1 MTRHTAS
8 RRNYWKRLSHAIFA
22 GVIVFASVKLDAQ
35 ALYGSLVG
43 NVVDETGAIVPGAT
57 VTITQKETN
66 QTREQAT
73 PENGAYSFP
82 NLAPGTYDIVVTLP
96 GFKTFS
102 SRDIAVR
109 IGAIVRVDA
118 RLALG
123 TLEESVVVTGEAA
136 ILQAD
141 SAALQS
147 VTTAQA
153 LENLP
158 INGRSYQSLL
168 TLTPGV
174 AQPNYF
180 QTGGINNPSRS
191 MSISVN
197 GQPNTNT
204 AFRLDGMSVTNQWIP
219 FLQAYSPGIEAIETV
234 NIVTS
239 NFEADQGMAGGA
251 AVNVQVKSG
260 TNSLRGSAFEYF
272 EHAKLRSRNYFLPA
286 SSEKPKGTKN
296 IYGGTIGGPI
306 KPNKLFYF
314 FSLETT
320 DSRAVGGPFVGS
332 SALLLSLPPTEFRTG
347 NFSSTGVA
355 IYDPLTGNPNG
366 TGRTPFAF
374 ANCPGVTSVND
385 PRFAGCNFIP
395 ANRLSPVAQRLL
407 AYLPAPQTAGNVNNY
422 VSAPPF
428 TSLFYKIDSKITWT
442 PTSRLNV
449 NARISGLHDDMNSAG
464 LYGSND
470 NPLSLGTDLNAKI
483 FSYSL
488 AATMT
493 LTPTLVMD
501 VVGGAT
507 TPHTYQQPN
516 GPQQCWADTV
526 GIPNACQAR
535 DWALP
540 QMEIAGFTSRG
551 GTSGGTQPLGN
562 NGFSSSVLDYNDGQ
576 SQVVANL
583 GWTKGNHNVKFGGDM
598 HWQRMNHY
606 EISPL
611 TSMRFTGIAT
621 SLNGGPAANSYNALA
636 DFLLGQISDNMSNA
650 QVPPCLVA
658 DKCAPERP
666 VTMREREMGFYV
678 RDQWQIGQKLTASF
692 GLRWEYYP
700 VPVRADRGVEH
711 FDLATN
717 RVLMC
722 GVAGNSDT
730 CGVTVQKDLFT
741 PRLGIAYRPFE
752 SFVIRA
758 GYSRNPQ
765 NDHMYRG
772 ATYTYPASITITQA
786 GLNSFQPAGT
796 LETGYRVSP
805 IPDYSSGSLAL
816 PAGARVITAPDHYI
830 RGTITGFNV
839 TAQKSFSRNMSVQ
852 VGYAGN
858 RQRDMVRATNHNY
871 GTIGGGAAS
880 QPFFQALGT
889 TAEFSFLDPLGRV
902 DYDSLQVSVN
912 RRFADGLA
920 FTAAYALAKGTD
932 AWATGILIPEYRYL
946 NEGPSSV
953 VSPNKLDLS
962 ASYELP
968 FGVGKRFLTD
978 GVAAGIFGGWQVN
991 AYFTAFS
998 GSTMT
1003 MTSSGASLNAPN
1015 SPQRADEVAPFK
1027 VLGGVGPNS
1036 PWFDTASFAAVTQP
1050 RFGTSKA
1057 NGYRGPG
1064 YANLDA
1070 SLFRTF
1076 RFSQSAT
1083 VQVRLEALN
1092 VTNTPHWANPGTNV
1106 NAIDFGRITFTA
1118 NPGREYDER
1127 NLRLGVRLTF

>member
-1 MTRHTAS
+1 MSLHIKAEKQ
-8 RRNYWKRLSHAIFA
+8 WQRLVLA
-22 GVIVFASVKLDAQ
+22 VFSGLILLAAADVRAQ

-57 VTITQKETN
+57 VTITQRETN
-66 QTREQAT
+66 QTREQTT
-73 PENGAYSFP
+73 PDNGTYSFP
-82 NLAPGTYDIVVTLP
+82 NLAPGTYDVVVTLP

-102 SRDIAVR
+102 TREVAVR

-118 RLALG
+118 KLALG
-123 TLEESVVVTGEAA
+123 TLEESVVVSGEAA

-174 AQPNYF
+174 AQPSYF

-204 AFRLDGMSVTNQWIP
+204 SFRLDGMSVTNQWIP

-260 TNSLRGSAFEYF
+260 TNTVRGSAFEYF
-272 EHAKLRSRNYFLPA
+272 EHAKLRSRNFFLPA
-286 SSEKPKGTKN
+286 TSEKPKGTKN
-296 IYGGTIGGPI
+296 IYGGTIGGPL
-306 KPNKLFYF
+306 KRDKLFYF
-314 FSLETT
+314 ASIETT

-347 NFSSTGVA
+347 NFSTVGTV
-355 IYDPLTGNPNG
+355 IYDPLTGNANG

-395 ANRLSPVAQRLL
+395 ASRLSPVAQRLL

-483 FSYSL
+483 VSYSL

-493 LTPTLVMD
+493 LTPNLVMD

-516 GPQQCWADTV
+516 GPEQCWADIV

-576 SQVVANL
+576 YQVVANL

-598 HWQRMNHY
+598 HWQHMNHY

-650 QVPPCLVA
+650 QVPPCVNP

-666 VTMREREMGFYV
+666 VTMREHEMGFYV

-700 VPVRADRGVEH
+700 VPTRADRGVEH

-722 GVAGNSDT
+722 GLAGNSDT

-786 GLNSFQPAGT
+786 GLNAFQPAGT

-816 PAGARVITAPDHYI
+816 PPGARVITAPDHYI

-858 RQRDMVRATNHNY
+858 RQRDMVRSTNHNY

-880 QPFFQALGT
+880 QPFFQALGS

-946 NEGPSSV
+946 NEGPSST

-968 FGVGKRFLTD
+968 FGVGKRYLTN
-978 GVAAGIFGGWQVN
+978 GIAAAIVGGWQLN

-998 GSTMT
+998 GSPMT
-1003 MTSSGASLNAPN
+1003 MTASGASLNAPG
-1015 SPQRADEVAPFK
+1015 SPQRADEVKAFE
-1027 VLGGVGPNS
+1027 VLGGVGPGR
-1036 PWFDTASFAAVTQP
+1036 PWFDPTSFAPVTGA

-1076 RFSQSAT
+1076 RLSRSVTTQI
-1083 VQVRLEALN
+1083 RLEALN

-1106 NAIDFGRITFTA
+1106 NAIDFGQVTFTA

-1127 NLRLGVRLTF
+1127 NIRLGVRVTF

>member
-1 MTRHTAS
+1 V
-8 RRNYWKRLSHAIFA
+8 LA
-22 GVIVFASVKLDAQ
+22 GLIVLVSVNANAQ

-57 VTITQKETN
+57 VTIAQEETN
-66 QTREQAT
+66 QKRQQIT

-82 NLAPGTYDIVVTLP
+82 NLAPGTYDVVVALS

-102 SRDIAVR
+102 TRDIAVR

-118 RLALG
+118 KLALG
-123 TLEESVVVTGEAA
+123 SLEESVVVTGNAT

-174 AQPNYF
+174 AQPSYF

-191 MSISVN
+191 MQVSVN

-219 FLQAYSPGIEAIETV
+219 GLQAYSPGIEAIETV

-251 AVNVQVKSG
+251 AVNVQIKSG
-260 TNSLRGSAFEYF
+260 TNAVRGSAFEYF
-272 EHAKLRSRNYFLPA
+272 ENAALRARNFFLPA
-286 SSEKPKGTKN
+286 ASEKPKGTKN
-296 IYGGTIGGPI
+296 IYGGTIGGAI
-306 KPNKLFYF
+306 KRDRLFYF
-314 FSLETT
+314 ASIETT
-320 DSRAVGGPFVGS
+320 DSRAVGGPFIGS
-332 SALLLSLPPTEFRTG
+332 SALLLSLPPMEFRGG

-374 ANCPGVTSVND
+374 ANCPGLTSTTD
-385 PRFAGCNFIP
+385 PQFASCNYIP
-395 ANRLSPVAQRLL
+395 ANRLSKVSQRLL

-428 TSLFYKIDSKITWT
+428 TSLFYKIDSKVTWT

-449 NARISGLHDDMNSAG
+449 NARMSGLHDNMNSAG
-464 LYGSND
+464 LYPNLPGD
-470 NPLSLGTDLNAKI
+470 AANPLSLGTDLNAKI
-483 FSYSL
+483 LSYSL

-493 LTPTLVMD
+493 LTPNLVLD

-516 GPQQCWADTV
+516 GPQQCWADLI

-540 QMEIAGFTSRG
+540 QMEITGFTSRG

-562 NGFSSSVLDYNDGQ
+562 NGFSSSVLDYNDSQ
-576 SQVVANL
+576 SQLVGNL
-583 GWTKGNHNVKFGGDM
+583 GWTRGKHNVKFGGDI
-598 HWQRMNHY
+598 HWQQMNHY
-606 EISPL
+606 EISPN
-611 TSMRFTGIAT
+611 TSMSFTGIAT
-621 SLNGGPAANSYNALA
+621 SLNGGPAANSFTSLA
-636 DFLLGQISDNMSNA
+636 DFLLGQIGGNMSNS
-650 QVPPCLVA
+650 QVPPCVIA
-658 DKCAPERP
+658 DKCNPDRP
-666 VTMREREMGFYV
+666 VTMREHEMGFYI

-722 GVAGNSDT
+722 GIGNNGDT
-730 CGVTVQKDLFT
+730 CGITVQKDLFT
-741 PRLGIAYRPFE
+741 PRLGVAYRPSE

-772 ATYTYPASITITQA
+772 AMYTYPAAITINQV

-796 LETGYRVSP
+796 LETGYLVSP
-805 IPDYSSGSLAL
+805 PPDVSSGSLAL
-816 PAGARVITAPDHYI
+816 PPGVGVTTAPDDYT
-830 RGTITGFNV
+830 RGTITAFNV
-839 TAQKSFSRNMSVQ
+839 TAQKSLSRQMSVQ
-852 VGYAGN
+852 LGYTGN
-858 RQRDMVRATNHNY
+858 RQRDMVRSTNRNY

-880 QPFFQALGT
+880 QPFFSTLGT
-889 TAEFSFLDPLGRV
+889 TANINFLDPLGKV
-902 DYDSLQVSVN
+902 NYDALQLSVN
-912 RRFADGLA
+912 RRFADGMA
-920 FTAAYALAKGTD
+920 FTGAYTYAKGTD
-932 AWATGILIPEYRYL
+932 WWASGILIPEYRYL
-946 NEGPSSV
+946 NKGPSSS

-968 FGVGKRFLTD
+968 FGTGKRYLSD
-978 GVAAGIFGGWQVN
+978 GVAGAIVGGWQLN

-1003 MTSSGASLNAPN
+1003 MSSSGASLNAPGN
-1015 SPQRADEVAPFK
+1015 SQRADEVKPFV
-1027 VLGGVGPNS
+1027 VLGGVGPGH
-1036 PWFDTASFAAVTQP
+1036 PWFDTASFVPVTQA
-1050 RFGTSKA
+1050 RFGTSQV

-1076 RFSQSAT
+1076 RFSRSVSA
-1083 VQVRLEALN
+1083 QVRLEALN
-1092 VTNTPHWANPGTNV
+1092 VTNTPHWANPGNNV
-1106 NAIDFGRITFTA
+1106 NAIDYGQITFTA

-1127 NLRLGVRLTF
+1127 NLRLGIRVMF

>member
-22 GVIVFASVKLDAQ
+22 GLIVFASVKLDAQ

-57 VTITQKETN
+57 VTITQRETN

-82 NLAPGTYDIVVTLP
+82 NLAPGTYDVVVTLP
-96 GFKTFS
+96 GFKTFTT
-102 SRDIAVR
+102 REVAVR

-174 AQPNYF
+174 SQPSYF
-180 QTGGINNPSRS
+180 QAGGINNPSRS
-191 MSISVN
+191 MQVSVN

-204 AFRLDGMSVTNQWIP
+204 AFRLDGMSITNQWIP
-219 FLQAYSPGIEAIETV
+219 GLQAYSPGIEAIETV

-251 AVNVQVKSG
+251 AVNVQIKSG
-260 TNSLRGSAFEYF
+260 TNSVRGSGFEYF
-272 EHAKLRSRNYFLPA
+272 EHANLRSRNFFLPA
-286 SSEKPKGTKN
+286 ASEKPKGTKN
-296 IYGGTIGGPI
+296 MYGGTIGGPI
-306 KPNKLFYF
+306 KRDKLFYF
-314 FSLETT
+314 ASIETT
-320 DSRAVGGPFVGS
+320 DSRAVGGPFIGS

-374 ANCPGVTSVND
+374 ANCPGVTSITD
-385 PRFAGCNFIP
+385 SRFAGCNYIP

-428 TSLFYKIDSKITWT
+428 TSLFYKLDSKITWV

-449 NARISGLHDDMNSAG
+449 NARISGLHDDLNSAG
-464 LYGSND
+464 LYGPD
-470 NPLSLGTDLNAKI
+470 NPLSLGTDLTAKI

-493 LTPTLVMD
+493 LTPNLVMD
-501 VVGGAT
+501 VVGGGTA
-507 TPHTYQQPN
+507 PHTYQQPN
-516 GPQQCWADTV
+516 GPEQCWPDLM

-562 NGFSSSVLDYNDGQ
+562 NGFSSSVLDYNDVQ
-576 SQVVANL
+576 YQMVANL
-583 GWTKGNHNVKFGGDM
+583 GWTKGNHNVKFGGDI
-598 HWQRMNHY
+598 HWQHMNHY

-636 DFLLGQISDNMSNA
+636 DFLLGQIGDNMSNA
-650 QVPPCLVA
+650 QVPPCVIA
-658 DKCAPERP
+658 DRCHPDRS
-666 VTMREREMGFYV
+666 VTMREHEMGFYV

-700 VPVRADRGVEH
+700 VPTRADRGVEH

-722 GVAGNSDT
+722 GIAGNSDT

-772 ATYTYPASITITQA
+772 ATYTYPASITLSQT

-796 LETGYRVSP
+796 LERGYLVSP

-816 PAGARVITAPDHYI
+816 PPGARVITAPDHYV
-830 RGTITGFNV
+830 RGTITAFNV

-858 RQRDMVRATNHNY
+858 RQRDMVRSTNRNY

-880 QPFFQALGT
+880 QPFFRALGS

-902 DYDSLQVSVN
+902 DFDSFQLSVN

-920 FTAAYALAKGTD
+920 FTGAYTLAKGTD
-932 AWATGILIPEYRYL
+932 WWATGILIPEFRDL
-946 NEGPSSV
+946 NKGPAST

-968 FGVGKRFLTD
+968 FGEGKRYLSS
-978 GVAAGIFGGWQVN
+978 GVAAAIVGGWQLN

-1015 SPQRADEVAPFK
+1015 NPQRADEVKPFE
-1027 VLGGVGPNS
+1027 VLGGVGPGQ
-1036 PWFDTASFAAVTQP
+1036 PWFDTTSFAPVTAA

-1064 YANLDA
+1064 FANLDT

-1076 RFSQSAT
+1076 RFSQSVSA
-1083 VQVRLEALN
+1083 QVRLEALN
-1092 VTNTPHWANPGTNV
+1092 VTNTPHWANPGTNI
-1106 NAIDFGRITFTA
+1106 NAIDFGQVTFTA

-1127 NLRLGVRLTF
+1127 NIRLGVRLTF

>member
-1 MTRHTAS
+1 MKGICSTRSWVIAVVLVTAVA
-8 RRNYWKRLSHAIFA
+8 NA
-22 GVIVFASVKLDAQ
+22 GAQ

-43 NVVDETGAIVPGAT
+43 NVVDETGAVVPGAT
-57 VTITQKETN
+57 VAITQKETN
-66 QTREQAT
+66 QTREQPTAV
-73 PENGAYSFP
+73 NGTYAFP
-82 NLAPGTYDIVVTLP
+82 NLAPGTYDVVVTLP
-96 GFKTFS
+96 GFRTFA
-102 SRDIAVR
+102 SRDITVNV
-109 IGAIVRVDA
+109 GAIVRVDA
-118 RLALG
+118 KLALG
-123 TLEESVVVTGEAA
+123 TLEESVVVTGESA

-191 MSISVN
+191 MSVSVN

-239 NFEADQGMAGGA
+239 NFDADQGMAGGA

-260 TNSLRGSAFEYF
+260 TNTVHGSGFEYF
-272 EHAKLRSRNYFLPA
+272 EHANLRARNFFLPA
-286 SSEKPKGTKN
+286 TSEKPKGTKN

-306 KPNKLFYF
+306 KRNKLFYF
-314 FSLETT
+314 ASLETT

-332 SALLLSLPPTEFRTG
+332 SALLLSLPPTELRTG
-347 NFSSTGVA
+347 NFSTTGTP
-355 IYDPLTGNPNG
+355 IYDPLTGSANG

-374 ANCPGVTSVND
+374 ANCPGVTSTSD
-385 PRFAGCNFIP
+385 PRFAACNYIP

-407 AYLPAPQTAGNVNNY
+407 AYLPPTTGTVNNY

-428 TSLFYKIDSKITWT
+428 TSLFYKIDSKVTWA

-449 NARISGLHDDMNSAG
+449 NARISGLHDDMNAAG
-464 LYGSND
+464 LYPSVDGAD

-493 LTPTLVMD
+493 LTPNLVMD
-501 VVGGAT
+501 MVGGAT
-507 TPHTYQQPN
+507 LTHTYQQPN
-516 GPQQCWADTV
+516 GVQQCWGDV
-526 GIPNACQAR
+526 MGIPNTCQAR

-562 NGFSSSVLDYNDGQ
+562 NGFSSSVLDYDDGQ
-576 SQVVANL
+576 YQVVANL
-583 GWTKGNHNVKFGGDM
+583 GWTKGDHNVKFGGDL
-598 HWQRMNHY
+598 HWQHMNHY

-611 TSMRFTGIAT
+611 TSMQFNGIAT
-621 SLNGGPAANSYNALA
+621 ALNGGAAVNSYNALA
-636 DFLLGQISDNMSNA
+636 DFLLGPITNMSNA
-650 QVPPCLVA
+650 QVPPCVTP
-658 DKCAPERP
+658 DSCAPERP
-666 VTMREREMGFYV
+666 VTMREREFGFYV

-692 GLRWEYYP
+692 GVRWEYYP

-711 FDLATN
+711 FDLVTN

-722 GVAGNSDT
+722 GIANNSDT

-752 SFVIRA
+752 TFVIRA

-772 ATYTYPASITITQA
+772 ATYTYPASITTSQV
-786 GLNSFQPAGT
+786 GLNSFMPAGT
-796 LETGYRVSP
+796 LETGYRVAP
-805 IPDYSSGSLAL
+805 VPDVSSGALAL
-816 PAGARVITAPDHYI
+816 PPGIGVTTAPDNYI
-830 RGTITGFNV
+830 RGTITAFNV

-858 RQRDMVRATNHNY
+858 RQREMIRSTNRNY

-889 TAEFSFLDPLGRV
+889 TANFNFLDPLGKV
-902 DYDSLQVSVN
+902 NFDSFQLSVN
-912 RRFADGLA
+912 RRYADGLA
-920 FTAAYALAKGTD
+920 FTGAYTYAKGTD
-932 AWATGILIPEYRYL
+932 WWATGILIPEYRYL
-946 NEGPSSV
+946 NEGPAST

-968 FGVGKRFLTD
+968 FGTGKRYLTD
-978 GVAAGIFGGWQVN
+978 GIAAVILGGWQLN

-1003 MTSSGASLNAPN
+1003 ITASGASLNAPG
-1015 SPQRADEVAPFK
+1015 SPQRADEVKSFK
-1027 VLGGVGPNS
+1027 VLGGVGPGQ
-1036 PWFDTASFAAVTQP
+1036 PWFDTTSFAPVTQA

-1076 RFSQSAT
+1076 RISQKVAA
-1083 VQVRLEALN
+1083 QFRLEALN

-1106 NAIDFGRITFTA
+1106 NAIDFGQVTFTA

-1127 NLRLGVRLTF
+1127 NLRIGVRVTF

>member
-1 MTRHTAS
+1 MTRHMV
-8 RRNYWKRLSHAIFA
+8 RRLDSWMRLGYALIA
-22 GVIVFASVKLDAQ
+22 GLTILAPVPVQAQ

-43 NVVDETGAIVPGAT
+43 NVVDETGAVVPGAT
-57 VTITQKETN
+57 VAITQKETN
-66 QTREQAT
+66 QTREQPT
-73 PENGAYSFP
+73 SENGAYSFA
-82 NLAPGTYDIVVTLP
+82 NLAPGTYDVVVTLP
-96 GFKTFS
+96 GFRTFAN
-102 SRDIAVR
+102 RDVR
-109 IGAIVRVDA
+109 VNIGAIVRVDA

-123 TLEESVVVTGEAA
+123 SLEESVVVTGQAA

-174 AQPNYF
+174 AQPSYF

-191 MSISVN
+191 MQVSVN

-204 AFRLDGMSVTNQWIP
+204 AFRLDGMSITNQWIP
-219 FLQAYSPGIEAIETV
+219 GLQAYSPGIEAIETV

-260 TNSLRGSAFEYF
+260 TNTVRGSAFEYF
-272 EHAKLRSRNYFLPA
+272 EHANLRSRNFFLPA
-286 SSEKPKGTKN
+286 ASDKPKGTKN

-306 KPNKLFYF
+306 RRNTLFYF
-314 FSLETT
+314 ASVETT
-320 DSRAVGGPFVGS
+320 DSRAVGGPFIGS

-374 ANCPGVTSVND
+374 ANCPGLTSVAD
-385 PRFAGCNFIP
+385 PGFAACNYIP
-395 ANRLSPVAQRLL
+395 SHRISPVAQRLL

-442 PTSRLNV
+442 PASRLNV

-464 LYGSND
+464 LYGPD
-470 NPLSLGTDLNAKI
+470 NPLSLGTDLTARI

-501 VVGGAT
+501 VVGGGTA
-507 TPHTYQQPN
+507 PHTYQQPN
-516 GPQQCWADTV
+516 GPKQCWADMV

-540 QMEIAGFTSRG
+540 QMEITGFTSRG

-562 NGFSSSVLDYNDGQ
+562 NGFSSSVLDYNDVQ
-576 SQVVANL
+576 YQMVANL
-583 GWTKGNHNVKFGGDM
+583 GWTKGNHNVKFGGDI
-598 HWQRMNHY
+598 HWQHMNHY

-611 TSMRFTGIAT
+611 TSMAFTGIAT
-621 SLNGGPAANSYNALA
+621 TLNGGPAANSFNAMA
-636 DFLLGQISDNMSNA
+636 DFLLGQIGGNMSNS
-650 QVPPCLVA
+650 QVPPCVIP
-658 DKCAPERP
+658 DRCHPDRP
-666 VTMREREMGFYV
+666 VTMRQHEMGFYV
-678 RDQWQIGQKLTASF
+678 RDQWQLGQKLTASF

-700 VPVRADRGVEH
+700 VPTRADRGVEH

-717 RVLMC
+717 RVLLC
-722 GVAGNSDT
+722 GIANNSET

-752 SFVIRA
+752 SFVVRA

-772 ATYTYPASITITQA
+772 ATYTYPASITINQA

-805 IPDYSSGSLAL
+805 IPDYSAGSLAL
-816 PAGARVITAPDHYI
+816 PPGIGVTTAPDNYI
-830 RGTITGFNV
+830 RGTITAFNV

-852 VGYAGN
+852 IGYAGN
-858 RQRDMVRATNHNY
+858 RQREMVRSTNRNY
-871 GTIGGGAAS
+871 GLIGGGAAS
-880 QPFFQALGT
+880 QPFFRMLGT
-889 TAEFSFLDPLGRV
+889 TANFNFLDPLGRV
-902 DYDSLQVSVN
+902 NFDSLQLSVN

-920 FTAAYALAKGTD
+920 FTGAYTHAKGTD
-932 AWATGILIPEYRYL
+932 WWATGILIPEFRHL
-946 NEGPSSV
+946 NRGPSAN

-968 FGVGKRFLTD
+968 FGAGKRYLAD
-978 GVAAGIFGGWQVN
+978 GIAAAIAGGWQLN

-1003 MTSSGASLNAPN
+1003 ISSSGASLNAPG
-1015 SPQRADEVAPFK
+1015 SPQRADELKPFE
-1027 VLGGVGPNS
+1027 VLGGVGPGN
-1036 PWFDTASFAAVTQP
+1036 PWFDTSSFAPVTQA

-1076 RFSQSAT
+1076 RMSQRVA
-1083 VQVRLEALN
+1083 VQLRLEALN

-1106 NAIDFGRITFTA
+1106 NAIDFGQITFTA

-1127 NLRLGVRLTF
+1127 NLRLGIRVTF

>member
-1 MTRHTAS
+1 MSSHPVDVQTYLRRLCLVAALVMVTA
-8 RRNYWKRLSHAIFA
+8 
-22 GVIVFASVKLDAQ
+22 GIVQAQ

-43 NVVDETGAIVPGAT
+43 NVVDDSGALVPGAT
-57 VTITQKETN
+57 VTITHKETN

-73 PENGAYSFP
+73 PENGTYSFP
-82 NLAPGTYDIVVTLP
+82 NLAPGTYDVVVTLP
-96 GFKTFS
+96 GFRTFTT
-102 SRDIAVR
+102 RDVTVN

-118 RLALG
+118 KLALG
-123 TLEESVVVTGEAA
+123 ALEESVVVTGEAA

-147 VTTAQA
+147 VTSSQA
-153 LENLP
+153 LANLP
-158 INGRSYQSLL
+158 ITGRSYQSLL

-174 AQPNYF
+174 AQPSYF

-191 MSISVN
+191 MQVSVN
-197 GQPNTNT
+197 GQPATNT
-204 AFRLDGMSVTNQWIP
+204 AFRLDGMSITNQWIP
-219 FLQAYSPGIEAIETV
+219 GLQSYSPGIEAIETV

-239 NFEADQGMAGGA
+239 NFDADQGMAGGA

-260 TNSLRGSAFEYF
+260 TNARHGSAFEYF
-272 EHAKLRSRNYFLPA
+272 EHAKLRSRNYFLP
-286 SSEKPKGTKN
+286 STSEKPKGTKN

-306 KPNKLFYF
+306 KRDKLFYF
-314 FSLETT
+314 FSVETN
-320 DSRAVGGPFVGS
+320 DARLVGGPFIGS
-332 SALLLSLPPTEFRTG
+332 SALLLSLPPTELRTG
-347 NFSSTGVA
+347 NFASTGTP
-355 IYDPLTGNPNG
+355 IYDPRTGNANG
-366 TGRTPFAF
+366 TGRIPFAF
-374 ANCPGVTSVND
+374 ANCPGLNSVTD
-385 PRFAGCNFIP
+385 PRFAACNYIP

-407 AYLPAPQTAGNVNNY
+407 AYMPPTTGTVNNY

-428 TSLFYKIDSKITWT
+428 TSLFYKLDSKVTWA

-449 NARISGLHDDMNSAG
+449 NARISGLHDDLNSAG
-464 LYGSND
+464 LYGGDD

-493 LTPTLVMD
+493 LTPNLVMD

-507 TPHTYQQPN
+507 PSHTYQQPN
-516 GPQQCWADTV
+516 GEKKCWADLM

-540 QMEIAGFTSRG
+540 QMEITGFTSRG

-562 NGFSSSVLDYNDGQ
+562 NGFSSSVLDYADGQ
-576 SQVVANL
+576 SQIVANL
-583 GWTKGNHNVKFGGDM
+583 GWTRGSHNVKFGGDY
-598 HWQRMNHY
+598 HWQQMNHY

-611 TSMRFTGIAT
+611 TSMSFTGIAT

-636 DFLLGQISDNMSNA
+636 DFLLGQIGGNMSNA
-650 QVPPCLVA
+650 QVPPCVVG
-658 DKCAPERP
+658 DKCQPDRP
-666 VTMREREMGFYV
+666 VTMREHEMGFYA

-711 FDLATN
+711 FDVKTN

-722 GVAGNSDT
+722 GLASNSDT
-730 CGVTVQKDLFT
+730 CGVKVQKDLFT

-772 ATYTYPASITITQA
+772 ATYTYPASITLTQN

-796 LETGYRVSP
+796 LETGYLVSP

-816 PAGARVITAPDHYI
+816 PAGAGVTTAPDNYI
-830 RGTITGFNV
+830 RGTITAFNV
-839 TAQKSFSRNMSVQ
+839 TAQKAFSRNMSVQ

-858 RQRDMVRATNHNY
+858 RQRDMIRSTNHNY

-880 QPFFQALGT
+880 QPFFQTLGT
-889 TAEFSFLDPLGRV
+889 TANFNFLDPLGRV
-902 DYDSLQVSVN
+902 DFDSLQVSLN
-912 RRFADGLA
+912 RRFSGGLA
-920 FTAAYALAKGTD
+920 FTAAYTLAKGTD

-946 NEGPSSV
+946 NAGPASN

-962 ASYELP
+962 ATYELP
-968 FGVGKRFLTD
+968 FGTGKRYLKD
-978 GVAAGIFGGWQVN
+978 GVAAAIVGGWQVN
-991 AYFTAFS
+991 GYFTAFS
-998 GSTMT
+998 GSVMT
-1003 MTSSGASLNAPN
+1003 MTSAGTSLNAPGN
-1015 SPQRADEVAPFK
+1015 AQRADEVAPFK
-1027 VLGGVGPNS
+1027 VLGGVGPNN
-1036 PWFDTASFAAVTQP
+1036 PWFDTASFAPVTAP

-1076 RFSQSAT
+1076 RVSHSVSTQI
-1083 VQVRLEALN
+1083 RIEALN
-1092 VTNTPHWANPGTNV
+1092 VTNTPHFANPGTNV

-1127 NLRLGVRLTF
+1127 NVRLGVRVIF

>member
-1 MTRHTAS
+1 MMARA
-8 RRNYWKRLSHAIFA
+8 LLAGLILFA
-22 GVIVFASVKLDAQ
+22 AVNVHAQ

-43 NVVDETGAIVPGAT
+43 NVVDDTGATVPGAT
-57 VTITQKETN
+57 VSITQKETN
-66 QTREQAT
+66 QTREQPT
-73 PENGAYSFP
+73 SENGAYSFA
-82 NLAPGTYDIVVTLP
+82 NLAPGTYDVVVTLP
-96 GFKTFS
+96 GFRTFA
-102 SRDIAVR
+102 SRDIIVSV
-109 IGAIVRVDA
+109 GAIVRVDA
-118 RLALG
+118 RLGVGA
-123 TLEESVVVTGEAA
+123 LEESVVVTGEAA

-191 MSISVN
+191 MQVSVN

-204 AFRLDGMSVTNQWIP
+204 AFRLDGMSITNQWIP
-219 FLQAYSPGIEAIETV
+219 GLQAYSPGIEAIETV

-251 AVNVQVKSG
+251 AVNVQIKGG
-260 TNSLRGSAFEYF
+260 TNSVRGSAFEYF
-272 EHAKLRSRNYFLPA
+272 EHANLRSRNFFLPA

-306 KPNKLFYF
+306 KRDKLFYF
-314 FSLETT
+314 ASIETT
-320 DSRAVGGPFVGS
+320 DSRAVGGPFIGS
-332 SALLLSLPPTEFRTG
+332 SALLLSLPPTELRGG

-374 ANCPGVTSVND
+374 ANCPGVTSTTD
-385 PRFAGCNFIP
+385 PRFASCNFIP
-395 ANRLSPVAQRLL
+395 ANRLSRVAQRLL
-407 AYLPAPQTAGNVNNY
+407 ASLPAPQTAGNVNNY

-428 TSLFYKIDSKITWT
+428 TSLFYKIDSKVTWT

-464 LYGSND
+464 LYPNLPGEEA

-483 FSYSL
+483 LSYSL

-493 LTPTLVMD
+493 LTPNLVMD

-516 GPQQCWADTV
+516 GPQQCWADLM

-540 QMEIAGFTSRG
+540 QMEITGFTSRG

-576 SQVVANL
+576 YQVVANL
-583 GWTKGNHNVKFGGDM
+583 GWTKGNHNVKFGGDF
-598 HWQRMNHY
+598 HWQHMNHY
-606 EISPL
+606 EISPN
-611 TSMRFTGIAT
+611 TSMSFTGIAT
-621 SLNGGPAANSYNALA
+621 SLNGGPAANSYNAMA
-636 DFLLGQISDNMSNA
+636 DFLLGQIANLNNS
-650 QVPPCLVA
+650 QVPPCVIA

-666 VTMREREMGFYV
+666 VTMREHEVGFYV

-722 GVAGNSDT
+722 GIASNSDT
-730 CGVTVQKDLFT
+730 CGVTIQKDLFT

-765 NDHMYRG
+765 NDHMYRN
-772 ATYTYPASITITQA
+772 ATYTYPAAITISQV

-796 LETGYRVSP
+796 LETGYRVAP
-805 IPDYSSGSLAL
+805 PPDVSSGSLAL
-816 PAGARVITAPDHYI
+816 PPGVGVTTAPDNYV
-830 RGTITGFNV
+830 RGTITAFNV
-839 TAQKSFSRNMSVQ
+839 TAQKSFSRHMSVQ
-852 VGYAGN
+852 IGYAGN
-858 RQRDMVRATNHNY
+858 RQREMIRSTNRNY

-880 QPFFQALGT
+880 QPFFQTLGT
-889 TAEFSFLDPLGRV
+889 TANFNFLDPLGRV
-902 DYDSLQVSVN
+902 NYDSLQLSLN

-920 FTAAYALAKGTD
+920 FTGAYTYARGTD
-932 AWATGILIPEYRYL
+932 WWATGILIPEFRHL
-946 NEGPSSV
+946 NKGPSGN

-968 FGVGKRFLTD
+968 FGAGKRYLTD
-978 GVAAGIFGGWQVN
+978 GVVAAIVGGWQLN

-1003 MTSSGASLNAPN
+1003 MTASGASLNAPG
-1015 SPQRADEVAPFK
+1015 SAQRADEVKAFE
-1027 VLGGVGPNS
+1027 VLGGVGPGR
-1036 PWFDTASFAAVTQP
+1036 PWFDTTSFAPVTGA

-1076 RFSQSAT
+1076 RLLRT
-1083 VQVRLEALN
+1083 VTAQVRLEALN

-1106 NAIDFGRITFTA
+1106 NAIDFGQITFTA

-1127 NLRLGVRLTF
+1127 NLRLGVRVTF

>member
-1 MTRHTAS
+1 
-8 RRNYWKRLSHAIFA
+8 
-22 GVIVFASVKLDAQ
+22 
-35 ALYGSLVG
+35 
-43 NVVDETGAIVPGAT
+43 
-57 VTITQKETN
+57 
-66 QTREQAT
+66 
-73 PENGAYSFP
+73 
-82 NLAPGTYDIVVTLP
+82 
-96 GFKTFS
+96 
-102 SRDIAVR
+102 
-109 IGAIVRVDA
+109 
-118 RLALG
+118 
-123 TLEESVVVTGEAA
+123 
-136 ILQAD
+136 
-141 SAALQS
+141 
-147 VTTAQA
+147 
-153 LENLP
+153 
-158 INGRSYQSLL
+158 
-168 TLTPGV
+168 
-174 AQPNYF
+174 
-180 QTGGINNPSRS
+180 
-191 MSISVN
+191 
-197 GQPNTNT
+197 
-204 AFRLDGMSVTNQWIP
+204 
-219 FLQAYSPGIEAIETV
+219 
-234 NIVTS
+234 
-239 NFEADQGMAGGA
+239 MAGGA
-251 AVNVQVKSG
+251 AVNVQIKGG
-260 TNSLRGSAFEYF
+260 TNTVRGSAFEYF
-272 EHAKLRSRNYFLPA
+272 EHAKLRSRNFFLPA
-286 SSEKPKGTKN
+286 TSEKPKGTKN
-296 IYGGTIGGPI
+296 IYGATIGGPI
-306 KPNKLFYF
+306 KRDKLFYF
-314 FSLETT
+314 ASIETT
-320 DSRAVGGPFVGS
+320 DSRAVGGPFIGS

-347 NFSSTGVA
+347 NFSSTGVV
-355 IYDPLTGNPNG
+355 IYDPLTGNQSG

-374 ANCPGVTSVND
+374 ANCPGLNSVAD
-385 PRFAGCNFIP
+385 SRFAACNYIP
-395 ANRLSPVAQRLL
+395 THRLSPVAQRLL
-407 AYLPAPQTAGNVNNY
+407 AYLPPPQTAGNVNNY

-464 LYGSND
+464 LYGPD
-470 NPLSLGTDLNAKI
+470 NPLSLGTDLTAKI
-483 FSYSL
+483 LSYSL
-488 AATMT
+488 AGTMT
-493 LTPTLVMD
+493 LTPNLVMD

-516 GPQQCWADTV
+516 GPKQCWADLV

-540 QMEIAGFTSRG
+540 QMEITGFTSRG

-576 SQVVANL
+576 YQVVANL
-583 GWTKGNHNVKFGGDM
+583 GWTRGNHNVKFGGDF
-598 HWQRMNHY
+598 HWQHMNHY

-611 TSMRFTGIAT
+611 TSMSFTGIAT

-636 DFLLGQISDNMSNA
+636 DFLLGQIGGNMSNA
-650 QVPPCLVA
+650 QVPPCVVS

-666 VTMREREMGFYV
+666 VTMREHEMGFYV

-700 VPVRADRGVEH
+700 VPTRADRGVEH

-722 GVAGNSDT
+722 GIAGNSET

-752 SFVIRA
+752 SFVVRA

-772 ATYTYPASITITQA
+772 ATYTYPASITINQA

-816 PAGARVITAPDHYI
+816 PSGAGVTTAPDNYI
-830 RGTITGFNV
+830 RGTITAFNV

-858 RQRDMVRATNHNY
+858 RQREMVRSTNRNY

-880 QPFFQALGT
+880 QPFFRTLGT
-889 TAEFSFLDPLGRV
+889 NANFNFLDPLGTV
-902 DYDSLQVSVN
+902 NFDSLQLSVN

-920 FTAAYALAKGTD
+920 FTGAYTYAKGTD
-932 AWATGILIPEYRYL
+932 WWATGILIPEFRHL
-946 NEGPSSV
+946 NRGPASN

-968 FGVGKRFLTD
+968 FGAGKRYVTD
-978 GVAAGIFGGWQVN
+978 GIAAAILGGWQIN

-1003 MTSSGASLNAPN
+1003 ITSSGASLNAPGN
-1015 SPQRADEVAPFK
+1015 PQRADEVKPFE
-1027 VLGGVGPNS
+1027 VLGGVGPGQ
-1036 PWFDTASFAAVTQP
+1036 PWFDTTSFAPVTGA

-1076 RFSQSAT
+1076 RFTRSVTA
-1083 VQVRLEALN
+1083 QVRLEALN

-1106 NAIDFGRITFTA
+1106 NAIDFGQITFTA

-1127 NLRLGVRLTF
+1127 NLRLGVRVTF

>member
-1 MTRHTAS
+1 MTSHLVGLRPH
-8 RRNYWKRLSHAIFA
+8 RQRLGHAVLVA
-22 GVIVFASVKLDAQ
+22 GMLIVAAVHLPAQ

-43 NVVDETGAIVPGAT
+43 NVVDETGAVIPGAV
-57 VTITQKETN
+57 VTITQKQTN

-73 PENGAYSFP
+73 PVNGAYSFP

-96 GFKTFS
+96 GFKTFTT
-102 SRDIAVR
+102 RDIAVN

-118 RLALG
+118 RLAIG
-123 TLEESVVVTGEAA
+123 TLEESVVVTGETA

-147 VTTAQA
+147 VTTAEVLA
-153 LENLP
+153 NLP

-174 AQPNYF
+174 AQPSYF
-180 QTGGINNPSRS
+180 QVGGINNPSRS
-191 MSISVN
+191 MQVSVN
-197 GQPNTNT
+197 GQPATNT

-219 FLQAYSPGIEAIETV
+219 ALQAYSPGIEAIETV

-260 TNSLRGSAFEYF
+260 TNSLHGSAFEYF
-272 EHAKLRSRNYFLPA
+272 EHANLRSRNYFLPS

-306 KPNKLFYF
+306 KRDKLFYF
-314 FSLETT
+314 FSIETT
-320 DSRAVGGPFVGS
+320 DSRLVGGPFIGS
-332 SALLLSLPPTEFRTG
+332 SALLLSLPPTELRGG
-347 NFSSTGVA
+347 NFATTGTV
-355 IYDPLTGNPNG
+355 IYDPQTGNLNG

-374 ANCPGVTSVND
+374 ANCPGMTSTSD
-385 PRFAGCNFIP
+385 PRFASCNYIP
-395 ANRLSPVAQRLL
+395 TGRLSPVAQRLL
-407 AYLPAPQTAGNVNNY
+407 AYMPPTTGTVNNY

-428 TSLFYKIDSKITWT
+428 NSLFYKIDSKVTWA

-464 LYGSND
+464 LYGDD

-493 LTPTLVMD
+493 LTPNLVMD

-516 GPQQCWADTV
+516 GVQQCWADIM

-540 QMEIAGFTSRG
+540 QMEITGFTSRG

-576 SQVVANL
+576 YQVVGNL
-583 GWTKGNHNVKFGGDM
+583 GWTKGDHNVKFGGDF
-598 HWQRMNHY
+598 HWQTMNHY

-611 TSMRFTGIAT
+611 TSMAFTGIAT
-621 SLNGGPAANSYNALA
+621 TLNGGVAANSYNALA
-636 DFLLGQISDNMSNA
+636 DFLLGQIGGNMSNA
-650 QVPPCLVA
+650 QVPPCVIA
-658 DKCAPERP
+658 DACAPERP
-666 VTMREREMGFYV
+666 VTMREREVGFYV

-722 GVAGNSDT
+722 GMANNSET
-730 CGVTVQKDLFT
+730 CDVSVQKDLFT

-772 ATYTYPASITITQA
+772 ATYTYPASITITES

-796 LETGYRVSP
+796 LEKGYRVSP
-805 IPDYSSGSLAL
+805 IPDYSTGSLAL
-816 PAGARVITAPDHYI
+816 PPGAGVTTAPDAYI
-830 RGTITGFNV
+830 RGAITAFNV
-839 TAQKSFSRNMSVQ
+839 TAQKSIGRNMSVQ

-858 RQRDMVRATNHNY
+858 RQRDMVRSTNRNY

-880 QPFFQALGT
+880 QPFFQTLAT
-889 TAEFSFLDPLGRV
+889 TANFNFLDPLGRV

-920 FTAAYALAKGTD
+920 FTAAYTKAKGTD

-946 NEGPSSV
+946 NEGPASSV
-953 VSPNKLDLS
+953 APNKLDLS

-968 FGVGKRFLTD
+968 FGTGRRYLTE
-978 GVAAGIFGGWQVN
+978 GVAAAILGGWQVN
-991 AYFTAFS
+991 GYFTAFS
-998 GSTMT
+998 GSPMT
-1003 MTSSGASLNAPN
+1003 ITANGASLNAPGN
-1015 SPQRADEVAPFK
+1015 PQRADEVQEFN
-1027 VLGGVGPNS
+1027 VLGGIGPSS
-1036 PWFDTASFAAVTQP
+1036 PWFDPKSFAPVTAP
-1050 RFGTSKA
+1050 RFGTSIA
-1057 NGYRGPG
+1057 NGYGGPG
-1064 YANLDA
+1064 YGNLDA

-1076 RFSQSAT
+1076 HFGSVSTQIRI
-1083 VQVRLEALN
+1083 EALN
-1092 VTNTPHWANPGTNV
+1092 VTNTAHFATPGTNV
-1106 NAIDFGRITFTA
+1106 NAIDFGQVTFTA

-1127 NLRLGVRLTF
+1127 NVRLGVRLTF

>member
-1 MTRHTAS
+1 MKGISITRSWVVAIVLVTAVT
-8 RRNYWKRLSHAIFA
+8 NA
-22 GVIVFASVKLDAQ
+22 GAQ

-43 NVVDETGAIVPGAT
+43 NVVDETGAVVPGAT
-57 VTITQKETN
+57 VAITQKETN
-66 QTREQAT
+66 QTREQPTAV
-73 PENGAYSFP
+73 NGAYAFP

-96 GFKTFS
+96 GFRTFA
-102 SRDIAVR
+102 SRDVTVNV
-109 IGAIVRVDA
+109 GAIVRVDA
-118 RLALG
+118 KLAVG
-123 TLEESVVVTGEAA
+123 TLEESVVVTGESA

-191 MSISVN
+191 MQVSVN

-204 AFRLDGMSVTNQWIP
+204 AFRLDGMSITNQWIP
-219 FLQAYSPGIEAIETV
+219 GLQAYSPGIEAIETV

-239 NFEADQGMAGGA
+239 NFDADQGMAGGA

-272 EHAKLRSRNYFLPA
+272 EHANLRARNYFLPA
-286 SSEKPKGTKN
+286 TSEKPKGTKN

-320 DSRAVGGPFVGS
+320 DSRAVGGPFIGS
-332 SALLLSLPPTEFRTG
+332 SALLLSLPPTEYRGG
-347 NFSSTGVA
+347 NFSSTGTV
-355 IYDPLTGNPNG
+355 IYDPSTGNVNG

-374 ANCPGVTSVND
+374 ANCPGLTSTTD
-385 PRFAGCNFIP
+385 PRFASCNYIP

-407 AYLPAPQTAGNVNNY
+407 ADLPAPQTAGNVNNY
-422 VSAPPF
+422 TSTPPF
-428 TSLFYKIDSKITWT
+428 TSLFYKIDSKVTWT

-449 NARISGLHDDMNSAG
+449 NARISGLHDDMNSAS
-464 LYGSND
+464 LYPALNGREI

-488 AATMT
+488 AATTT
-493 LTPTLVMD
+493 LTPNLVMD

-516 GPQQCWADTV
+516 GPEQCWADIY

-540 QMEIAGFTSRG
+540 QMEITGFTSRG

-562 NGFSSSVLDYNDGQ
+562 NGFSSSVLDYNDVQ
-576 SQVVANL
+576 YQVVANL
-583 GWTKGNHNVKFGGDM
+583 GWTKGDHNVKFGGDF
-598 HWQRMNHY
+598 HWQHMNHY

-611 TSMRFTGIAT
+611 TSMAFTGIAT

-636 DFLLGQISDNMSNA
+636 DFLLGQIGGNMSNS
-650 QVPPCLVA
+650 QVPPCVIA
-658 DKCAPERP
+658 DQCEADRP
-666 VTMREREMGFYV
+666 VTMREHEIGFYV

-700 VPVRADRGVEH
+700 VPTRADRGVEH

-722 GVAGNSDT
+722 GIANNSET

-752 SFVIRA
+752 SFVVRA

-765 NDHMYRG
+765 NDHMYRN
-772 ATYTYPASITITQA
+772 ATYTYPASITIAQT

-796 LETGYRVSP
+796 LESGYRVSP
-805 IPDYSSGSLAL
+805 IPDYSTGSLAL
-816 PAGARVITAPDHYI
+816 PPGIGTTTAPDNYV
-830 RGTITGFNV
+830 RGTITAFNV

-858 RQRDMVRATNHNY
+858 RQREMIRSTNRNY

-880 QPFFQALGT
+880 QPFFQSIGT
-889 TAEFSFLDPLGRV
+889 TANMNFLDPLGRV
-902 DYDSLQVSVN
+902 DFDSFQLSVN

-920 FTAAYALAKGTD
+920 FTGAYTYAKGTD
-932 AWATGILIPEYRYL
+932 WWATGILIPEYRYL
-946 NEGPSSV
+946 NEGPAGN

-968 FGVGKRFLTD
+968 FGTGRRYLTD
-978 GVAAGIFGGWQVN
+978 GIAAAIFGGWQLN

-998 GSTMT
+998 GSAMT
-1003 MTSSGASLNAPN
+1003 MTSSAASLNAPGA
-1015 SPQRADEVAPFK
+1015 PQRADEVKDFN
-1027 VLGGVGPNS
+1027 VLGGVGPGN
-1036 PWFDTASFAAVTQP
+1036 PWFDTTSFAPVTAA

-1070 SLFRTF
+1070 SFFRTF
-1076 RFSQSAT
+1076 RISQEVSA
-1083 VQVRLEALN
+1083 QFRLEALN

-1106 NAIDFGRITFTA
+1106 NAIDFGQVTFTA

-1127 NLRLGVRLTF
+1127 NLRIGVRVTF

>member
-1 MTRHTAS
+1 MMRQMISPKSGWHWL
-8 RRNYWKRLSHAIFA
+8 RHAIGA
-22 GVIVFASVKLDAQ
+22 ALIVVAAVDVSAQ

-43 NVVDETGAIVPGAT
+43 NVVDETGAVIPGAT
-57 VTITQKETN
+57 VTITHRETN
-66 QTREQAT
+66 QTRDQVT
-73 PENGAYSFP
+73 PVTGAYSFP
-82 NLAPGTYDIVVTLP
+82 NLSPGTYDVVVTLP
-96 GFKTFS
+96 GFRTFTT
-102 SRDIAVR
+102 REITVN

-118 RLALG
+118 RLGLG
-123 TLEESVVVTGEAA
+123 TLEESVVVTGETA

-174 AQPNYF
+174 SQPSYF

-191 MSISVN
+191 MQVSVN

-204 AFRLDGMSVTNQWIP
+204 AFRLDGMSITNQWIP
-219 FLQAYSPGIEAIETV
+219 GLQAYSPGIEAIETV

-272 EHAKLRSRNYFLPA
+272 EHAKLRARNYFLPA

-320 DSRAVGGPFVGS
+320 DSRAVGGPFIGS

-355 IYDPLTGNPNG
+355 IYDPLTGSPNG

-374 ANCPGVTSVND
+374 ANCPGLTSVND
-385 PRFAGCNFIP
+385 PRFAACNYIP
-395 ANRLSPVAQRLL
+395 ASRLSPVAQRLL

-428 TSLFYKIDSKITWT
+428 TSLFYKLDSKITWT

-493 LTPTLVMD
+493 LTPNLVMD

-516 GPQQCWADTV
+516 GPQQCWADIV

-540 QMEIAGFTSRG
+540 QMEITGFTTRG

-576 SQVVANL
+576 YQLVANL
-583 GWTKGNHNVKFGGDM
+583 GWTRGNHNVKFGGDM
-598 HWQRMNHY
+598 HWQHMNHY

-611 TSMRFTGIAT
+611 TSMSFTGIAT

-636 DFLLGQISDNMSNA
+636 DFLLGQIGGNMSNA
-650 QVPPCLVA
+650 QVPPCLIA
-658 DKCAPERP
+658 DACAPERP
-666 VTMREREMGFYV
+666 VTMREHEMGFYV

-722 GVAGNSDT
+722 GVANNSDT

-741 PRLGIAYRPFE
+741 PRLGVAYRPFE

-816 PAGARVITAPDHYI
+816 PPGAGVTTAPDRYV
-830 RGTITGFNV
+830 RGTITAFNV
-839 TAQKSFSRNMSVQ
+839 TTQKSLSRNMSIQ
-852 VGYAGN
+852 IGYAGN
-858 RQRDMVRATNHNY
+858 RQRDMVRSTNRNY

-880 QPFFQALGT
+880 QPFFQTLGT
-889 TAEFSFLDPLGRV
+889 TANFNFLDPLGSV

-912 RRFADGLA
+912 RRFSDGLA

-946 NEGPSSV
+946 NEGPSST
-953 VSPNKLDLS
+953 VSPHKLDLS

-968 FGVGKRFLTD
+968 FGAGKPYVTD
-978 GVAAGIFGGWQVN
+978 GVAAAILGGWQVN

-1003 MTSSGASLNAPN
+1003 MTANAASLNAPG
-1015 SPQRADEVAPFK
+1015 SPQRADEVKEFN
-1027 VLGGVGPNS
+1027 VLGGVGPGN
-1036 PWFDTASFAAVTQP
+1036 PWFDTTSFAPVTAA

-1076 RFSQSAT
+1076 RFSQSVSA
-1083 VQVRLEALN
+1083 QIRLEALN

-1106 NAIDFGRITFTA
+1106 NAVDFGLVTFTA

-1127 NLRLGVRLTF
+1127 NIRLGVRLTF